1 MNPQDL
7 QELKAYK
14 QKLIAEGIEAYT
26 TIAKIVDTLGESRV
40 IRGRNYKF
48 LEYDGIMAIHSRN
61 IVKAK
66 VTGNCFLGWLYRDN
80 LFVTVGDPV
89 PLCPF
94 RADRVM
100 VITLDNT
107 ETIVIQED
115 KDNQIFV
122 PYHLDWYNRIMSLLP
137 KAEAILGEASKENNG
152 IEKEKLTKELFLNQN
167 EWRENE

>member
-1 MNPQDL
+1 MMNL
-7 QELKAYK
+7 QEMKQLKE
-14 QKLIAEGIEAYT
+14 KLILHGVEAYPN
-26 TIAKIVDTLGESRV
+26 IAKVVDTLGELRV

-48 LEYDGIMAIHSRN
+48 LEYDGITAIHSRN
-61 IVKAK
+61 IIKAK

-94 RADRVM
+94 RTDRVM

-107 ETIVIQED
+107 ETIVIQAD

-122 PYHLDWYNRIMSLLP
+122 PYHLDWYNRIMLLLP
-137 KAEAILGEASKENNG
+137 KAEGILGEASRNDSEAERETLVKQ
-152 IEKEKLTKELFLNQN
+152 LFLNQN
-167 EWRENE
+167 ELGEK